1 VYLAAGE
8 TLRPGSRPPEQAAAA
23 AAARPGELVREARR
37 GGEGRGRKKEAECA

>member
-8 TLRPGSRPPEQAAAA
+8 TLRAGSRPPEQA